1 MSTSDNLPDFCLG
14 GCVYTKE
21 GDPSQPVTNYCF
33 QEGEGDTTCRLAKYN
48 VARFLFFFTV
58 ELDVEV
64 EEEEE
69 EKWRDGLRNILR
81 GNAPCKVRNSIA
93 LTEDPRTD

>member
-1 MSTSDNLPDFCLG
+1 VSTSDNVPDFCLG

-21 GDPSQPVTNYCF
+21 GDPSQSVTNYCF
-33 QEGEGDTTCRLAKYN
+33 QQGIGDATCRSAKYLIS
-48 VARFLFFFTV
+48 RISLCFTV

-64 EEEEE
+64 KKEEE

-81 GNAPCKVRNSIA
+81 GNAPCRVRNSIA
-93 LTEDPRTD
+93 